1 MEPFVLQ
8 LFGLFQAKVG
18 GRTLHFYSDK
28 AKALL
33 AYLVVEGNEV
43 SRQPLADFFWPGYHP
58 TSAQM
63 NLRNT
68 LSRLRKVLAPIDLL
82 QTTRQSIRIDLTH
95 PALWCDLLALQQV
108 ASGNDTKTPAGAPQT
123 IWATLAP
130 QVQRPFLEDLDR
142 VDSAPFQAWRLA
154 RQQHYRQQIAQ
165 IQQQLDHPPPAPR
178 TTHNLPLAT
187 TSFLGRETLIA
198 TLHAQL
204 TAPAAPATA
213 RLVTLVGP
221 GGGGKTRLALEAA
234 TALLPNFADGVWLI
248 ELAALTDPTLLPTT
262 IVTALGLHPQP
273 GRPLLS
279 LLLDWLRNKQL
290 LLLLDNC
297 EHLLDACADFA
308 AAVLRSCPQVRL
320 LTTSRE
326 ALGMAGE
333 QRYSV
338 APLTVPPPT
347 ADTSPADLLT
357 YEAVRLFVAR
367 ATLAR
372 PTFQLT
378 AVNAPAVGQ
387 LCRQLD
393 GIPLALELAAP
404 YVKTLPIQTLVERL
418 ADRFRLLDRGN
429 RTALPRHQTL
439 RASIDWSY
447 ALLTEPERLLLQ
459 RLSIFAGNWT
469 LAAAEAI
476 CSDTLP
482 NGLAPTAVFT
492 ALLRLVEKSLV
503 SVDDRQ
509 DEPCYHMLET
519 IRQYAYEQ
527 LCAAQAETPLG
538 HRHLAYYLHWVSTIE
553 PLLQQG
559 QRAHYIPQLAAAQ
572 ENLRAA
578 LLWACAHDAEA
589 ACRLVGLLR
598 IFWFYGD
605 RMVEGELWSQ
615 RVLAL
620 PASAAASPATITST
634 ITAGRALAQLGYLT
648 IQFYK
653 GQFDPASLAESVRQ
667 FEALG
672 DATHLCDALNWLGFA
687 LTLQGKGAE
696 AAQLFMQHEALLR
709 QAATPLTLSTILIRW
724 GAVQP
729 DRSAAYQRYAEALAI
744 GQRWQEPVI
753 MAEANYSL
761 SEWALRQHDFAQAR
775 HDGEKAVTYF
785 RQVAARWLIVRALL
799 QAGDAAGLGGDW
811 ATARRD
817 YTEALHLAQ
826 AVGFDICQAAVSARL
841 GYLTSRQG
849 EFAVAERYIAQGEAL
864 FPAFALASGVTLSLI
879 CYAELRRGQGQLDLA
894 VRLLAVA
901 TRRPIHFPFD
911 KAIGEQTL
919 AAVRSQLTPAEFTA
933 AWDAG
938 QALTLAEA
946 LALARPAL
954 DATLEQEKAA
964 LNPHSISM

>member
-1 MEPFVLQ
+1 MEPFVLH
-8 LFGLFQAKVG
+8 LFGLFQAKLG
-18 GRTLHFYSDK
+18 ERTLHFHSDK

-33 AYLVVEGNEV
+33 AYLVAEGGG
-43 SRQPLADFFWPGYHP
+43 PLRRHQLAEFFWPGYHAN
-58 TSAQM
+58 SAQA

-68 LSRLRKVLAPIDLL
+68 LARLRKTLAPLAVL
-82 QTTRQSIRIDLTH
+82 QTTRQTIHVDLEH
-95 PALWCDLLALQQV
+95 PAFWCDLLALQGVVQ
-108 ASGNDTKTPAGAPQT
+108 TPPAARHT
-123 IWATLAP
+123 AWATLAP
-130 QVQRPFLEDLDR
+130 KLQQPFLADLER

-154 RQQHYRQQIAQ
+154 RQQHY
-165 IQQQLDHPPPAPR
+165 QQQLAQLQQYFDQQPLDQQPPDAQPPA
-178 TTHNLPLAT
+178 THHLPLAT
-187 TSFLGRETLIA
+187 TSFMGREALLA
-198 TLHAQL
+198 ALHAQL
-204 TAPAAPATA
+204 SAPIIPATS

-221 GGGGKTRLALEAA
+221 GGAGKTRLALEVA
-234 TALLPNFADGVWLI
+234 TTLLPTFADGVWLI

-273 GRPLLS
+273 GRPLLT
-279 LLLDWLRNKQL
+279 LLLEWLRNKHL
-290 LLLLDNC
+290 VLILDNC
-297 EHLLDACADFA
+297 EHLLAACADLA

-320 LTTSRE
+320 LATSRE
-326 ALGMAGE
+326 ALGMVGE
-333 QRYSV
+333 QRYEV
-338 APLTVPPPT
+338 PPLTVPPPA
-347 ADTSPADLLT
+347 ADATPADLLV

-367 ATLAR
+367 ATLAQ

-378 AVNAPAVGQ
+378 AANAAAVAQ

-393 GIPLALELAAP
+393 GLPLALELAAP

-418 ADRFRLLDRGN
+418 TQRFQLLDRGN
-429 RTALPRHQTL
+429 RTAPPRHQTL
-439 RASIDWSY
+439 RALVDWSY
-447 ALLTEPERLLLQ
+447 ALLTEPERILLQ

-469 LAAAEAI
+469 LAAAEAV

-482 NGLAPTAVFT
+482 NGLAPAAVFA

-503 SVDDRQ
+503 SVDERD

-620 PASAAASPATITST
+620 PASAAASPATITAT

-724 GAVQP
+724 GSVQP

-744 GQRWQEPVI
+744 GQRWQEPVL
-753 MAEANYSL
+753 MAEAYYSL
-761 SEWALRQHDFAQAR
+761 SEWALRHDFAQAR
-775 HDGEKAVTYF
+775 RYGEEAVACF
-785 RQVAARWLIVRALL
+785 RQVGARWLIARALL

-817 YTEALHLAQ
+817 YTEALHLTQ
-826 AVGFDICQAAVSARL
+826 AVGFDIYQAAVSARL

-849 EFAVAERYIAQGEAL
+849 EFGAAERYIAQGEAL
-864 FPAFALASGVTLSLI
+864 FQAFAFASGVSLSLI

-894 VRLLAVA
+894 VRLLAQA
-901 TRRPIHFPFD
+901 SQRPIHFHFD

-919 AAVRSQLTPAEFTA
+919 AAVRSQLPAADFAA
-933 AWDAG
+933 AWESG
-938 QALTLAEA
+938 QTLTLAAA
-946 LALARPAL
+946 LALARPVHEF
-954 DATLEQEKAA
+954 TGC
-964 LNPHSISM
+964 

>member
-43 SRQPLADFFWPGYHP
+43 RRQPLADFFWPGYHP

-538 HRHLAYYLHWVSTIE
+538 HHHLAYYLAWVSTIE